1 MSSPTEDVRRPNAR
15 LTWEDVQWVRDSDPK
30 TPPVEGVEK
39 KTSTEAALEL
49 GVTAANIRHIRRGDS
64 WKEIECPEKE

>member
-1 MSSPTEDVRRPNAR
+1 MADPTEIRRPNAR
-15 LTWEDVQWVRDSDPK
+15 LTWEKVRWIRASDPK

-39 KTSTEAALEL
+39 KSSAEVALEL

-64 WKEIECPEKE
+64 WKE